1 MASYVRACLQV
12 LLLNMSVRAPHSAP
26 QIRDDV
32 SKSNAVLNFKAANE
46 ENMQSKTTARVEN
59 ECASHGD

>member
-1 MASYVRACLQV
+1 MPSYVRACLQV
-12 LLLNMSVRAPHSAP
+12 LFLNMSVHAQHSAP

-32 SKSNAVLNFKAANE
+32 SKPNAVLNFKAANE
-46 ENMQSKTTARVEN
+46 ENMQSKATARVEN